1 MTTAENRIGDAAF
14 SEPNPTGNAGSAGA
28 AGFVSYGAVFGDTY
42 IKIGGLT
49 YVTADQGKQLVELL
63 HSKL

>member
-1 MTTAENRIGDAAF
+1 VGDEAW
-14 SEPNPTGNAGSAGA
+14 SIPDPKGNAGSAGA
-28 AGFVSYGAVFGDTY
+28 AAFGSYGALFGGAY

-49 YVTADQGKQLVELL
+49 YVTPDQGKQIVELL